1 MTDDLMN
8 ELEADGAKPSTDLA
22 DVRALALKQLELE
35 AEVARCEAALKVATE
50 ALLKVSD
57 RDLPAAL
64 KAAGIPSLTLDNGM
78 KVSYKEDLKVS
89 VPKKNMPA
97 VLKHMRE
104 WGYEANVST
113 TMTIDLGKGN
123 DNAAKALTESAA
135 EMGLTVDVEETI
147 ATGTVKKVLNQR
159 IDEGKSDDL
168 SLFGAFPFTRATVK

>member
-1 MTDDLMN
+1 MTDELMD

-22 DVRALALKQLELE
+22 DVKALAHKQLELE
-35 AEVARCEAALKVATE
+35 AKVARAEQALKDAQKE
-50 ALLKVSD
+50 LMQISD

-64 KAAGIPSLTLDNGM
+64 KAAGIPSFTLDNGM
-78 KVSYKEDLKVS
+78 KVAYKEDLKVS
-89 VPKKNMPA
+89 VPKKNLPA

-104 WGYEANVST
+104 WGYEANIST

-123 DNAAKALTESAA
+123 DNAAKALAQQAS
-135 EMGLTVDVEETI
+135 EMGLTANVDETI